1 MLRRRLKCTN
11 FVEATRRNMD
21 EKMEIAIVQHD
32 IVAESV
38 ERTLSG
44 IESLLAGVEAV
55 DLVVLPEM
63 FATGFDVDD
72 ASVAEPASG
81 GAVLRWMQSLAAAR
95 RSAVEGSVAVD
106 DNGLRNRHYFVYPDG
121 TYRYYDK
128 RHLFSFGGENRL
140 YRQGV
145 SSCVVEYKGVRLL
158 LQTCYD
164 LRFPVFSRNCG
175 GCYDV
180 AVYVASWPK
189 SRISAWDTL
198 LQARAIENLAYVVA
212 VNRVGT
218 VGKLEYDGHSRV
230 VDYLGRTVTGV
241 ADSEEGVAVAE
252 IDLSRLRAFRSKFP
266 ALDDADRFTVDL

>member
-1 MLRRRLKCTN
+1 
-11 FVEATRRNMD
+11 
-21 EKMEIAIVQHD
+21 MEIAIVQHD

-145 SSCVVEYKGVRLL
+145 SPCVVEYKGVRLL

-189 SRISAWDTL
+189 SRISAWD
-198 LQARAIENLAYVVA
+198 
-212 VNRVGT
+212 
-218 VGKLEYDGHSRV
+218 GHSRG

-252 IDLSRLRAFRSKFP
+252 IDLSRLRAFRRKFP

>member
-1 MLRRRLKCTN
+1 
-11 FVEATRRNMD
+11 MD

-106 DNGLRNRHYFVYPDG
+106 EPPLFCVSRRHIPLLRQAS
-121 TYRYYDK
+121 
-128 RHLFSFGGENRL
+128 SFQFRRREPSLPARRKPL
-140 YRQGV
+140 
-145 SSCVVEYKGVRLL
+145 
-158 LQTCYD
+158 
-164 LRFPVFSRNCG
+164 CG
-175 GCYDV
+175 G
-180 AVYVASWPK
+180 
-189 SRISAWDTL
+189 I
-198 LQARAIENLAYVVA
+198 
-212 VNRVGT
+212 
-218 VGKLEYDGHSRV
+218 
-230 VDYLGRTVTGV
+230 
-241 ADSEEGVAVAE
+241 
-252 IDLSRLRAFRSKFP
+252 
-266 ALDDADRFTVDL
+266 

>member
-1 MLRRRLKCTN
+1 
-11 FVEATRRNMD
+11 MD

-128 RHLFSFGGENRL
+128 RHLFSFSGENRL

-145 SSCVVEYKGVRLL
+145 SPCVV
-158 LQTCYD
+158 
-164 LRFPVFSRNCG
+164 
-175 GCYDV
+175 
-180 AVYVASWPK
+180 
-189 SRISAWDTL
+189 
-198 LQARAIENLAYVVA
+198 
-212 VNRVGT
+212 
-218 VGKLEYDGHSRV
+218 
-230 VDYLGRTVTGV
+230 
-241 ADSEEGVAVAE
+241 
-252 IDLSRLRAFRSKFP
+252 
-266 ALDDADRFTVDL
+266 

>member
-1 MLRRRLKCTN
+1 M
-11 FVEATRRNMD
+11 
-21 EKMEIAIVQHD
+21 
-32 IVAESV
+32 
-38 ERTLSG
+38 
-44 IESLLAGVEAV
+44 
-55 DLVVLPEM
+55 
-63 FATGFDVDD
+63 
-72 ASVAEPASG
+72 
-81 GAVLRWMQSLAAAR
+81 
-95 RSAVEGSVAVD
+95 EGSVAVD

-145 SSCVVEYKGVRLL
+145 SPCVVEYKGVRLL

-252 IDLSRLRAFRSKFP
+252 IDLSRLRAFRRKFP

>member
-1 MLRRRLKCTN
+1 
-11 FVEATRRNMD
+11 
-21 EKMEIAIVQHD
+21 MEIAIVQHD

-140 YRQGV
+140 YH
-145 SSCVVEYKGVRLL
+145 
-158 LQTCYD
+158 

-212 VNRVGT
+212 VNRVGA

-252 IDLSRLRAFRSKFP
+252 IDLSRLRAFRRKFP

>member
-140 YRQGV
+140 YRQGG
-145 SSCVVEYKGVRLL
+145 SPCVVEYKGVRLL

-164 LRFPVFSRNCG
+164 LRFPVFSRNCE

-198 LQARAIENLAYVVA
+198 LPARAIENLAYVVA

-241 ADSEEGVAVAE
+241 ADGEEGVAVAE

>member
-1 MLRRRLKCTN
+1 MKD
-11 FVEATRRNMD
+11 MD
-21 EKMEIAIVQHD
+21 EKMKIAIVQHD

-38 ERTLSG
+38 GQTLSG
-44 IESLLAGVEAV
+44 IESLLVGVEAV

-121 TYRYYDK
+121 TYRCYDK

-140 YRQGV
+140 YRQGG
-145 SSCVVEYKGVRLL
+145 SPCVVEYKGVRLL

-164 LRFPVFSRNCG
+164 LRFPVFSRNCE

-198 LQARAIENLAYVVA
+198 LPARAIENLAYVVA

-241 ADSEEGVAVAE
+241 ADGEEGVAVAE

>member
-1 MLRRRLKCTN
+1 MKD
-11 FVEATRRNMD
+11 MD
-21 EKMEIAIVQHD
+21 EKMKIAIVQHD

-106 DNGLRNRHYFVYPDG
+106 DNGLRNGLRNRHYFVYPDG
-121 TYRYYDK
+121 TYRCYDK

-140 YRQGV
+140 YRQGG
-145 SSCVVEYKGVRLL
+145 SPCVVEYKGVRLL

-164 LRFPVFSRNCG
+164 LRFPVFSRNRG

-180 AVYVASWPK
+180 TVYVASWPK

-198 LQARAIENLAYVVA
+198 LPARAIENLAYVVA
-212 VNRVGT
+212 VNRVGA

-230 VDYLGRTVTGV
+230 IDYLGRTVTGV
-241 ADSEEGVAVAE
+241 ADGEEGVAVAE

>member
-1 MLRRRLKCTN
+1 
-11 FVEATRRNMD
+11 MD

-145 SSCVVEYKGVRLL
+145 SPCVVEYKGVRLL

-230 VDYLGRTVTGV
+230 VDYLGRTVAGV

-252 IDLSRLRAFRSKFP
+252 IDLSRLRAFRRKFP